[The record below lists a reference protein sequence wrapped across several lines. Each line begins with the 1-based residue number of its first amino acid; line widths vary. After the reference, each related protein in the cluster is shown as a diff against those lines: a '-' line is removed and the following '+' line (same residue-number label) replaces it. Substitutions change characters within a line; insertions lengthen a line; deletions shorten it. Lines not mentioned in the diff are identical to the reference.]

1 MPHAMLHRCA
11 DNGAP
16 YDPMRQER
24 HPFEELV
31 PSKTSILAD
40 FAGIAGCTQLHLD
53 PCSAPLFDVLIEKP
67 HVAAPLC
74 AALQRSC
81 SRRVAGRRS
90 PHQSVDPTVAAV
102 LSPAYAGTNA
112 AHLRMQLMPVYGDR
126 PTGAGVVWPA
136 TSAATRKDAI
146 NRALDLRTRAS
157 RCTHLRRRHVHQH
170 KYH

>member
-1 MPHAMLHRCA
+1 MLLRRC
-11 DNGAP
+11 
-16 YDPMRQER
+16 
-24 HPFEELV
+24 V
-31 PSKTSILAD
+31 
-40 FAGIAGCTQLHLD
+40 QL
-53 PCSAPLFDVLIEKP
+53 CRGR
-67 HVAAPLC
+67 AAEGWP
-74 AALQRSC
+74 
-81 SRRVAGRRS
+81 VAGR
-90 PHQSVDPTVAAV
+90 PTNPLCPTVAAV

-170 KYH
+170 KYHELHCRPATRVEGRATERAFLRVRWAYLMHASEQGAVVPG